1 MAAEYGGGGGVVR
14 AYHLPVQTIRNHHII
29 PVFNDIFVLFFSGTA
44 CFFVKQFQSR
54 YSHTTRPR
62 LCFNDTGQIQS
73 SGSWGNLSFLEF
85 SEKSCLDPAAQ
96 FRFRDNGAMLN
107 LKRQGC
113 VAAFN
118 KPGSGY
124 NLDMFYLYVDS
135 VSLDTAACAQKPN
148 EGIYRAIT
156 QTPEGALS
164 VYYKGKDKS
173 SFQTW
178 CAEYVHNSQFY
189 RNYGI
194 YRYMGLL
201 TRCHSIYSNQKFIF
215 GKYMLNIF

>member
-1 MAAEYGGGGGVVR
+1 MLR
-14 AYHLPVQTIRNHHII
+14 
-29 PVFNDIFVLFFSGTA
+29 FSGA
-44 CFFVKQFQSR
+44 DCFFVKRFTSR
-54 YSHTTRPR
+54 YTAGY
-62 LCFNDTGQIQS
+62 CFNDTGQIQS

-85 SEKSCLDPAAQ
+85 SYYSCLDPAAQ

-113 VAAFN
+113 LAAFS
-118 KPGSGY
+118 KAGSGY

-156 QTPEGALS
+156 QTSDGKLT
-164 VYYKGKDKS
+164 VYYKGKYNS

-178 CAEYVHNSQFY
+178 CAEGRYNSQLY
-189 RNYGI
+189 KSY
-194 YRYMGLL
+194 YMELR
-201 TRCHSIYSNQKFIF
+201 TYCYDRFVF
-215 GKYMLNIF
+215 GKFL

>member
-1 MAAEYGGGGGVVR
+1 MKVFFNYYYGI
-14 AYHLPVQTIRNHHII
+14 T
-29 PVFNDIFVLFFSGTA
+29 
-44 CFFVKQFQSR
+44 SR
-54 YSHTTRPR
+54 Y
-62 LCFNDTGQIQS
+62 CIKDTGQIQS
-73 SGSWGNLSFLEF
+73 NGSWGNLSFLGF
-85 SEKSCLDPAAQ
+85 SDNSCLDPAAQ

-113 VAAFN
+113 LAALHRN
-118 KPGSGY
+118 GSGY
-124 NLDMFYLYVDS
+124 DLDMFYLYVDS

-156 QTPEGALS
+156 QTPRGALS

-178 CAEYVHNSQFY
+178 CASYRYISQLY

-194 YRYMGLL
+194 IHYMGLS
-201 TRCHSIYSNQKFIF
+201 TRCHYNAYDQKFIF
-215 GKYMLNIF
+215 GKFLLKIF